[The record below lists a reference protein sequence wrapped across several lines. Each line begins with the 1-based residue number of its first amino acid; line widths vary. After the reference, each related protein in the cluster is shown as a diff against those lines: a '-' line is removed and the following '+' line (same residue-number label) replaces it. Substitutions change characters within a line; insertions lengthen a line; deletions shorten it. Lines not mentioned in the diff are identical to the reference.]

1 MRTDFNSWLLFGIIW
16 STHHLACLMSV
27 SILTLHLIFEQ
38 IKYNNYIRKE
48 GSWFYDIFE
57 CILVLWMLSCF
68 SHVQPCVTLWAVAYQ
83 APLSLELSGQEY
95 WSGLPCA
102 LPGDLPIQELNTHLL
117 CLLHWQAGSS
127 PLEHPGSPILVL
139 LIPWHFAVVLL
150 ARGQVWYL
158 NFQKIYPTS

>member
-83 APLSLELSGQEY
+83 APPSMDFPGKNTGEGSRSLLQVIFPTQ
-95 WSGLPCA
+95 GLNP
-102 LPGDLPIQELNTHLL
+102 D
-117 CLLHWQAGSS
+117 LLHCRQILYHLSHQQS
-127 PLEHPGSPILVL
+127 PLLSWDILIWSIL
-139 LIPWHFAVVLL
+139 E
-150 ARGQVWYL
+150 GVW
-158 NFQKIYPTS
+158 